1 MNLTKENYKLIAAKL
16 YRNPILVDSEFALD
30 LMLINRIVHRVN
42 KFAETGELKVKLL
55 FNHYTVA
62 CNCFGMEYVN
72 KAIFLLSD
80 SNDKLLMTVLYAFC
94 GNENNIVVNER
105 RIVKFEKAE
114 ILSAVVDK
122 INKEIRE

>member
-30 LMLINRIVHRVN
+30 LMLINRIIQRVN
-42 KFAETGELKVKLL
+42 KFSETGELKVKLL

-62 CNCFGMEYVN
+62 CNCFGVDYVN
-72 KAIFLLSD
+72 RAIFLLSD
-80 SNDKLLMTVLYAFC
+80 SNHKLLMTMLYAFC
-94 GNENNIVVNER
+94 GNVNDIVVNDKKIIKYEPS
-105 RIVKFEKAE
+105 EL
-114 ILSAVVDK
+114 LSAVVDK